1 MVTETRHG
9 DGMMTTSRRR
19 FLGSLGLATLL
30 STRPAAAA
38 ELLSETV
45 LQRIALGSCADQ
57 KLPQPIWTPIRAF
70 KPQLFLM
77 MGDNVYGD
85 VSSGALTELRAAYA
99 RLAAIDGFK
108 RLRAEVPVLATW
120 DDHDYG
126 ANDAGADF
134 PHRAG
139 VTRLFREFW
148 GVPADGPQAG
158 RDGIYDAHVFG
169 PPGRRLQ
176 VILLDTRSFRS
187 GLKPTDRRGAPGRE
201 RYLPDPDPAKTML
214 GPAQWAWL
222 DQQLRQPADLRLIVS
237 SIQVL
242 ADGHGYERW
251 GNLPT
256 ERQRLID
263 LIGATRANGVVF
275 LSGDRHIGA
284 LYRRAG
290 GVPYPFHEITSSSL
304 NRSVGASSETGP
316 HQVGPVYAKDNF
328 GVIEIDWQHGGVMLA
343 LRDNTGARVH
353 AMALSLADLQV
364 R

>member
-1 MVTETRHG
+1 
-9 DGMMTTSRRR
+9 MTTSRRD
-19 FLGSLGLATLL
+19 FLASLGFATLL
-30 STRPAAAA
+30 SGRSAGAT
-38 ELLSETV
+38 ELLPETV
-45 LQRIALGSCADQ
+45 LRRIAFGSCADQ
-57 KLPQPIWTPIRAF
+57 NQPQPFWSPILAF
-70 KPQLFLM
+70 EPQLFLM
-77 MGDNVYGD
+77 IGDNVYGD
-85 VSSGALTELRAAYA
+85 VSSGALTELRAAYD
-99 RLAAIDGFK
+99 RLAGIDGFK

-134 PHRAG
+134 PYRAG

-148 GVPADGPQAG
+148 GVPAID
-158 RDGIYDAHVFG
+158 RDGIYDAHIFG

-187 GLKPTDRRGAPGRE
+187 GLKPTNQRGAPGKE

-214 GPAQWAWL
+214 GTAQWGWL

-242 ADGHGYERW
+242 AEGHGYERW

-256 ERQRLID
+256 ERQRLIE
-263 LIGATRANGVVF
+263 LIGATRTNGVVF

-284 LYRRAG
+284 LYRRTD
-290 GVPYPFHEITSSSL
+290 GVPYPLHEITSSSL
-304 NRSVGASSETGP
+304 NRPVGTSSETGP
-316 HQVGPVYAKDNF
+316 HQVGAVYAKENF
-328 GVIEIDWQHGGVMLA
+328 GVIEIDWQAGGVTLA
-343 LRDNTGARVH
+343 LRDNTGARVR
-353 AMALSLADLQV
+353 AMELALADLQP

>member
-1 MVTETRHG
+1 MKTTTRRG
-9 DGMMTTSRRR
+9 

-30 STRPAAAA
+30 SRRPAVAT

-45 LQRIALGSCADQ
+45 LRRIAFGSCADQ
-57 KLPQPIWTPIRAF
+57 NQPQPFWSPIRAF
-70 KPQLFLM
+70 EPQLFLM
-77 MGDNVYGD
+77 IGDNVYGD
-85 VSSGALTELRAAYA
+85 VSSGALTELRAAYD

-108 RLRAEVPVLATW
+108 RLRADVPVLATW

-148 GVPADGPQAG
+148 GVPASE

-187 GLKPTDRRGAPGRE
+187 GLKPTDRWGAPGRE

-242 ADGHGYERW
+242 AEGHGYERW

-284 LYRRAG
+284 LYRRIDGA
-290 GVPYPFHEITSSSL
+290 PYPFHEITSSSL

-328 GVIEIDWQHGGVMLA
+328 GVVEIDWRGGGVTLA
-343 LRDNTGARVH
+343 LRNNTGARVR
-353 AMALSLADLQV
+353 AMALALADLQPG
-364 R
+364 